1 MPYVS
6 TTRQRSSAERLS
18 APAKTMNSNAVP
30 LYAVEEP
37 GEWRMEVYDDVVVY
51 VDFYEGFAE
60 ISFLV
65 E

>member
-1 MPYVS
+1 
-6 TTRQRSSAERLS
+6 
-18 APAKTMNSNAVP
+18 MNSNAVP